1 MKDLVFNS
9 IEDILAF
16 AIKEEVEANI
26 YYENQ
31 AKKTTNFELK
41 LVWKQLAHDEL
52 RHKAVLTM
60 LLEKIEKGGKLETYS
75 AKDITDYAPL
85 KFPPMEYSDTEKI
98 IMNAA
103 QKENEAFYLY
113 SYLSKKMTEVLHQR
127 ILFSL
132 AEEELKHK
140 ESLLKE
146 LDLLRNIK

>member
-9 IEDILAF
+9 IEEILAF

-31 AKKTTNFELK
+31 AKKTTDLELK
-41 LVWKQLAHDEL
+41 MVWEQLAHDEL
-52 RHKAVLTM
+52 RHKAVLTL
-60 LLEKIEKGGKLETYS
+60 LLEKIESGGSIETYS
-75 AKDITDYAPL
+75 AKDIADYIPV
-85 KFPPMEYSDTEKI
+85 KFSQGTYSDTEKI

-113 SYLSKKMTEVLHQR
+113 SYLSGKVTEVLHQR
-127 ILFSL
+127 ILLSL

-140 ESLLKE
+140 ENLLKE
-146 LDLLRNIK
+146 LDLY